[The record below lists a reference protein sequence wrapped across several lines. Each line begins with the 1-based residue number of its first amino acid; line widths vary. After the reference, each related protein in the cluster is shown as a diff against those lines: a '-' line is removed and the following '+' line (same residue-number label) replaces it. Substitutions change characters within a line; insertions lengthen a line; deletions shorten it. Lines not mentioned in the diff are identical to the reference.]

1 MNSAVSQLHT
11 TLTATTSY
19 VIKSS
24 LPAMSARQ
32 IMITAAATN
41 AGLLRINGISIMVE
55 FVILSGLPAG
65 WSEESH
71 LDS

>member
-1 MNSAVSQLHT
+1 
-11 TLTATTSY
+11 
-19 VIKSS
+19 
-24 LPAMSARQ
+24 MSVRQ

-55 FVILSGLPAG
+55 FVILSELPAG
-65 WSEESH
+65 RSEESY